1 MEIPAYHN
9 GWHFTEKGTSMLYTR
24 RDIARIAAAALPMA
38 KMLGAV
44 NSRFGGVQIGAITYS
59 FRELSTDVDD
69 IIKAMVGIGLGEAE
83 LMSNSVE
90 AYAGAPSQASAGGGR
105 ARGAGGRGEP
115 GGRQGRGPAGGRM
128 PLTPEQQAEM
138 RARQEELRKWRMSA
152 PTDKFKEVRKK
163 FDDAGIDLALLC
175 FNMQD
180 SITDDEVDYAF
191 RMCKTLGAKAMTTS
205 TTVSMSK
212 RIAPLADK
220 HKILVGY
227 HGHDQTSDSNQFA
240 TLESYTTAF
249 SYSKYNGVNLDV
261 GHFTASD
268 YDAIAFI
275 REHHSRITNLHLK
288 DRKRDH
294 GPNVPWGQGDTP
306 LKEILLLMKKEKYP
320 FPGNIELEYPVPE
333 GSNVIA
339 EVTKCL
345 KFCKDVLA

>member
-1 MEIPAYHN
+1 
-9 GWHFTEKGTSMLYTR
+9 
-24 RDIARIAAAALPMA
+24 
-38 KMLGAV
+38 
-44 NSRFGGVQIGAITYS
+44 
-59 FRELSTDVDD
+59 
-69 IIKAMVGIGLGEAE
+69 
-83 LMSNSVE
+83 
-90 AYAGAPSQASAGGGR
+90 
-105 ARGAGGRGEP
+105 
-115 GGRQGRGPAGGRM
+115 M

-275 REHHSRITNLHLK
+275 TEHHSRITNLHLK